1 MTHIFQRGDYVM
13 CWWIVGDETKLLTS
27 VTASPP
33 PPQSLPLLPTSGA
46 PLWSSYS
53 SSSSC
58 FHVPVSPPSLYL
70 LFLLL
75 MCTCFFT
82 FCLSSSCC
90 FFSTLCICFFTFRF
104 SSSCSYFSLL
114 LRSPPLPFPPS
125 SHSFCLVSRPFPPF
139 REGMKS
145 KISSCCIHDQVMI
158 MYYHQPSCAARWWQ
172 WSPKKRWLFDQ
183 WFDPS
188 FAWLV
193 PIHPSIITWYL
204 VLPSITRHPPRVI
217 SSNGMTRLGIA
228 LFHLSFICTWLN
240 LKALSFPC
248 ITFILIL
255 IVINSTS

>member
-1 MTHIFQRGDYVM
+1 MKQKFSPAILLLLLLYLSPCFPLQVLLFDPPTHPFPV
-13 CWWIVGDETKLLTS
+13 
-27 VTASPP
+27 SPP
-33 PPQSLPLLPTSGA
+33 LS
-46 PLWSSYS
+46 
-53 SSSSC
+53 
-58 FHVPVSPPSLYL
+58 PVSPPSLYL

-172 WSPKKRWLFDQ
+172 
-183 WFDPS
+183 
-188 FAWLV
+188 
-193 PIHPSIITWYL
+193 
-204 VLPSITRHPPRVI
+204 
-217 SSNGMTRLGIA
+217 
-228 LFHLSFICTWLN
+228 
-240 LKALSFPC
+240 
-248 ITFILIL
+248 
-255 IVINSTS
+255 